1 MMQVKIADY
10 LIKNDKPPFI
20 IAEVGI
26 NHNGEL
32 EKAYQMIEVAKNAGA
47 DCIKFQ
53 TFKAD
58 EFVGDPDQT
67 YTYISQGKEITESM
81 LEMFKRYE
89 FKKNDWSLIKKKCD
103 EVGIVF
109 LSTPQN
115 RSDLDILL
123 EIGITAIKVGSD
135 DFTNLPLLKSYAKTG
150 LPMLVSCG
158 MADFAE
164 VYQALETIGSL
175 DEYPTVLFL
184 CTSQYPTPAEDVNLN
199 KLKTLSSA
207 FPDLILG
214 FSDHTQG
221 TLAASVAVG
230 LGARV
235 FEKHFT
241 LDNNLLGPDH
251 WFSADPIELKEWVN
265 SIKTAYKML
274 GNNIIRPTAAEK
286 EMRMIARRSI
296 VAIKNIQVNEE
307 LNLNNIGLKRPGT
320 GLSAKF
326 FDDVIESKALKKI
339 SNGSILSWGDFKK

>member
-1 MMQVKIADY
+1 MIQVKIADY

-67 YTYISQGKEITESM
+67 YTYISRGKEITESM

-175 DEYPTVLFL
+175 DGYPTILFL
-184 CTSQYPTPAEDVNLN
+184 CTSQYPAPAEDVNLN

-241 LDNNLLGPDH
+241 LDNNLPGPDH